1 VELKV
6 RSNSD
11 KPQTLTVELRG
22 AVIDKRVLSD
32 HDWHTLNYS
41 IPPAKNAPAGG
52 EWLVLRIDPA
62 WKVRGDRRIFGVM
75 TRDLKWIN

>member
-1 VELKV
+1 
-6 RSNSD
+6 
-11 KPQTLTVELRG
+11 
-22 AVIDKRVLSD
+22 
-32 HDWHTLNYS
+32 LNYS
-41 IPPAKNAPAGG
+41 IPPSTNTPPGG

>member
-1 VELKV
+1 
-6 RSNSD
+6 
-11 KPQTLTVELRG
+11 
-22 AVIDKRVLSD
+22 VIDKRVLSD

-41 IPPAKNAPAGG
+41 IPPSKNTTPGG

-62 WKVRGDRRIFGVM
+62 WKVRGDRRVFGVM